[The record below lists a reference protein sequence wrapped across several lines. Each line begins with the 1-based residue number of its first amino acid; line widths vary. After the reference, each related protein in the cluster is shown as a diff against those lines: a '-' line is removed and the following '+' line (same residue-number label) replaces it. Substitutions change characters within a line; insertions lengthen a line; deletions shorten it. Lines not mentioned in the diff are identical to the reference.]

1 VDDLLPIGRFSRAT
15 RLSVKA
21 LRHYD
26 ELGLLRPAFVD
37 PSSGYRYYRPAQANQ
52 AEAIR
57 ILRSVE
63 MPLEEIAEL
72 LAEGGGEAAGT
83 RLRLHRDRLEARL
96 DEQRRMLAF
105 LERLLD
111 REGVMPY
118 EVTVKQLPAQP
129 VAATRTTT
137 DLRGIAQAISAG
149 VHTVLDELG
158 RRGIEPDGPL
168 QVVYHAEQVLD
179 SDTAAPIEICWPVA
193 APFDGSGEVY
203 GTELAG
209 GPAAVTVHRGPY
221 AEIGPAYHTVSGWV
235 ADHGHELA
243 GGPREVYLNDPR
255 EVEEGDLLTEVQWP
269 IR

>member
-1 VDDLLPIGRFSRAT
+1 VDDLLPIGRFAKAT

-26 ELGLLRPAFVD
+26 ELGLLRPAHVD
-37 PSSGYRYYRPAQANQ
+37 PSSGYRYYRPAQANR

-57 ILRSVE
+57 VLRSVD
-63 MPLEEIAEL
+63 MPLDEIAAV
-72 LAEGGGEAAGT
+72 LAEGGGEPVAK
-83 RLRLHRDRLEARL
+83 RLHQHRERLEARL
-96 DEQRRMLAF
+96 AEHRRMLAF

-111 REGVMPY
+111 KEDVMPY

-137 DLRGIAQAISAG
+137 DLRHISTAISDGA
-149 VHTVLDELG
+149 HAVLGELG
-158 RRGIEPDGPL
+158 RRGLEPAGPL
-168 QVVYHAEQVLD
+168 QVVYHATEVLD
-179 SDTAAPIEICWPVA
+179 EETRAPIEICFPVA

-203 GTELAG
+203 GTELPA

-221 AEIGPAYHTVSGWV
+221 AEIGPAYHTVSGWI

-243 GGPREVYLNDPR
+243 GGPREVYRNDPR
-255 EVEEGDLLTEVQWP
+255 EVAEADLLTEVQWP

>member
-1 VDDLLPIGRFSRAT
+1 MDDLLPIGRFAKAT

-26 ELGLLRPAFVD
+26 ELGLLRPAHVD

-57 ILRSVE
+57 ILRSVD
-63 MPLEEIAEL
+63 MPLEEIGAV
-72 LAEGGGEAAGT
+72 LADGGGEPVAG
-83 RLRLHRDRLEARL
+83 RLRRHRERLEARL
-96 DEQRRMLAF
+96 AEHRRMLAF

-111 REGVMPY
+111 KEDVMPY

-137 DLRGIAQAISAG
+137 DLGQIAAAISTG
-149 VHTVLDELG
+149 VHAVLEELG
-158 RRGIEPDGPL
+158 RRGVEPAGPL
-168 QVVYHAEQVLD
+168 QVVYHADQVLD
-179 SDTAAPIEICWPVA
+179 EESSAPIEICFPVA
-193 APFDGSGEVY
+193 APFDGDGEVY

-255 EVEEGDLLTEVQWP
+255 EVDEADLLTEVQWP

>member
-1 VDDLLPIGRFSRAT
+1 MDDLLPIGRFAKAT

-57 ILRSVE
+57 ILRSLE
-63 MPLEEIAEL
+63 MPLEEIGDL
-72 LAEGGGEAAGT
+72 LAAGGGEAAAKRLT
-83 RLRLHRDRLEARL
+83 RHRERLEARL
-96 DEQRRMLAF
+96 AVHRRMLAF
-105 LERLLD
+105 LQRLLD
-111 REGVMPY
+111 REDVMPY
-118 EVTVKQLPAQP
+118 EVTVRELPAQP

-137 DLRGIAQAISAG
+137 DLRGIASAISAG
-149 VHTVLDELG
+149 VHLVLDELG
-158 RRGIEPDGPL
+158 RRGMEPAGPL
-168 QVVYHAEQVLD
+168 QVVYHADQVLD
-179 SDTAAPIEICWPVA
+179 EDTVAPIEICFPVA
-193 APFDGSGEVY
+193 APFQGSGEVY
-203 GTELAG
+203 GTELPG

-221 AEIGPAYHTVSGWV
+221 AEIGPAYHTVSGWI

-243 GGPREVYLNDPR
+243 GGPREVYLNVPG
-255 EVEEGDLLTEVQWP
+255 EVAEADLLTEVQWP

>member
-1 VDDLLPIGRFSRAT
+1 MDDLLPIGRFAKAT

-52 AEAIR
+52 AEAI
-57 ILRSVE
+57 
-63 MPLEEIAEL
+63 
-72 LAEGGGEAAGT
+72 
-83 RLRLHRDRLEARL
+83 
-96 DEQRRMLAF
+96 
-105 LERLLD
+105 LLD
-111 REGVMPY
+111 REDVMPY

-137 DLRGIAQAISAG
+137 DLRHISAAIGTG
-149 VHTVLDELG
+149 VHAILAELG
-158 RRGIEPDGPL
+158 RRGIEPAGPL

-179 SDTAAPIEICWPVA
+179 EDTSAPIEICLPLA
-193 APFDGSGEVY
+193 APFEGSGEVY
-203 GTELAG
+203 GAELAA

-221 AEIGPAYHTVSGWV
+221 AEIGPAYHTVSGWIQ
-235 ADHGHELA
+235 DHGHELA
-243 GGPREVYLNDPR
+243 GGPREVYLNDPGQ
-255 EVEEGDLLTEVQWP
+255 VEEADLLTEVRWP

>member
-1 VDDLLPIGRFSRAT
+1 VDDLLPIGRFARAT

-63 MPLEEIAEL
+63 MPLEEIAAL
-72 LAEGGGEAAGT
+72 LAESGEPVAK
-83 RLRLHRDRLEARL
+83 RLQLHRDRLEARL
-96 DEQRRMLAF
+96 DEHRRMLAF
-105 LERLLD
+105 LQRLLD
-111 REGVMPY
+111 KEDVMPY

-129 VAATRTTT
+129 VAATRAST
-137 DLRGIAQAISAG
+137 DLRHIGDAIGTG
-149 VHTVLDELG
+149 VHLVLDELG
-158 RRGIEPDGPL
+158 RRGLEPAGPL
-168 QVVYHAEQVLD
+168 QVVYHADQVLD
-179 SDTAAPIEICWPVA
+179 EDTAAPIEICFPVA
-193 APFDGSGEVY
+193 APFQGSGEVY
-203 GTELAG
+203 ATELAA

-255 EVEEGDLLTEVQWP
+255 EVAEADLLTEVQWP

>member
-1 VDDLLPIGRFSRAT
+1 MDDLLPIGRFAKAT
-15 RLSVKA
+15 RLSIKA

-26 ELGLLRPAFVD
+26 ELGLLRPALVD

-57 ILRSVE
+57 ILRSLE
-63 MPLEEIAEL
+63 MPLEEIGEL
-72 LAEGGGEAAGT
+72 LAEGGGELAAK
-83 RLRLHRDRLEARL
+83 RLRLHRERLEARL
-96 DEQRRMLAF
+96 AEHRRMLAF

-111 REGVMPY
+111 REDVMPY
-118 EVTVKQLPAQP
+118 EVTVRELPAQP

-137 DLRGIAQAISAG
+137 TLREISSAIRAG
-149 VHTVLDELG
+149 MVAVEAELE
-158 RRGIEPDGPL
+158 RRGIEPAGPPL
-168 QVVYHAEQVLD
+168 VVYHADQVLD
-179 SDTAAPIEICWPVA
+179 EDTSAPIEVCWPVA
-193 APFDGSGEVY
+193 APLAAAGEVY

-221 AEIGPAYHTVSGWV
+221 AEIGPAYHTVSGWI

-243 GGPREVYLNDPR
+243 GGPREVYLNDPGQ
-255 EVEEGDLLTEVQWP
+255 VDEGDLLTEVQWP

>member
-1 VDDLLPIGRFSRAT
+1 VDDLLPIGRFSKAT

-63 MPLEEIAEL
+63 MPLEEIGAL
-72 LAEGGGEAAGT
+72 LAEGGDELAVK
-83 RLRLHRDRLEARL
+83 RLHLHRERLEARL
-96 DEQRRMLAF
+96 GEQRRMLAF

-111 REGVMPY
+111 REAVMPY
-118 EVTVKQLPAQP
+118 EVTVKELPAQP
-129 VAATRTTT
+129 VAATRTISNLREISSAIEAGIVAVETE
-137 DLRGIAQAISAG
+137 LRRRGIAPAG
-149 VHTVLDELG
+149 
-158 RRGIEPDGPL
+158 PPL
-168 QVVYHAEQVLD
+168 VVYHAEQVLD
-179 SDTAAPIEICWPVA
+179 EDTSAPIEICWPVA
-193 APFDGSGEVY
+193 APFEGTGEVY

-221 AEIGPAYHTVSGWV
+221 AEIRPAYHTVSGWV
-235 ADHGHELA
+235 QDHGHELA
-243 GGPREVYLNDPR
+243 GGPREVYLSDPSR
-255 EVEEGDLLTEVQWP
+255 VAPDDLETEVQWP

>member
-1 VDDLLPIGRFSRAT
+1 VDDLLPIGRFSKAT

-37 PSSGYRYYRPAQANQ
+37 PSSGYRYYRPAQANH

-57 ILRSVE
+57 ILRSLE
-63 MPLEEIAEL
+63 MPLQEIGEL
-72 LAEGGGEAAGT
+72 LASGGGELAAK
-83 RLRLHRDRLEARL
+83 RLQRHRERLEARL
-96 DEQRRMLAF
+96 AEHRRMLAF
-105 LERLLD
+105 LQQLLD
-111 REGVMPY
+111 REDVMPY
-118 EVTVKQLPAQP
+118 EVTVRELPAQP

-137 DLRGIAQAISAG
+137 NLREISSAISAG
-149 VHTVLDELG
+149 VHQLLAELG
-158 RRGIEPDGPL
+158 ARGVEPAGPL
-168 QVVYHAEQVLD
+168 QVVYHADQVLD
-179 SDTAAPIEICWPVA
+179 EETAAPIEICFPVA
-193 APFDGSGEVY
+193 APFESTGEVY

-209 GPAAVTVHRGPY
+209 GPAAVTLHRGPY

-235 ADHGHELA
+235 QDHGHELA

-255 EVEEGDLLTEVQWP
+255 EVPEADLQTEVHWP